1 MRPSTRKPGGPSG
14 PPSATDRF
22 HGELSELIPRGTL
35 PGQPLPSEPTTDLI
49 RRSLE
54 ALELRGQRPP
64 DDALVRLTGLVD
76 LLSEWSARINLTGHR
91 SPSAIVEGILGRA
104 LGLSTLLE
112 QEGTLVDLGSGA
124 GFPGLPLAIL
134 RPGLSV
140 TLVES
145 RARRHHFQLHAA
157 RSLGLTNA
165 HPVLGRAEELEAR
178 RHDVA
183 VAQAVG
189 PPEEVIHLAL
199 PWVRSGGRVV
209 VSGLSGTPEPPP
221 GISSFER
228 CRYRLPLSGDEIPV
242 WVGIRSLD

>member
-35 PGQPLPSEPTTDLI
+35 PGQPLPSEPITDLI

-178 RHDVA
+178 CHDVA

-189 PPEEVIHLAL
+189 PPDEVIHLAL

-209 VSGLSGTPEPPP
+209 VSGLSGTPDPPH
-221 GISSFER
+221 GIVASER

-242 WVGIRSLD
+242 WVGVRSLD